1 MTPDRLITVAIH
13 TYEKASALRNLL
25 ESEGV
30 PVVLQ
35 NVNLTQPVVSS
46 GIRVRIRETDLP
58 LALRIIENSEVFIH
72 AGNGESRKE
81 LTVLVPVDFSDYSTR
96 AAAIAFDIAHRHNAR
111 IVLLHAV
118 MTPYTTDNDQLTD
131 ALTFGTAESEAESNR
146 IVESEADKKMKEFAM
161 NLKQKI
167 KTGTLPPVKFTDEI
181 LYGLPEETIAQYA
194 KEKSP
199 WLIVMGTRGT
209 GKKERELI
217 GSVTAEVLDSC
228 RVQALTIPENCDLRS
243 LTDLHHIVVF
253 GNLEQEDILA
263 LDSLLRLMPD
273 DPRHTPV
280 DVTVACIPGKKHTD
294 ESAARASD
302 SLLKYC
308 SEHYPGYNFRV
319 VTLTLDDIFNDCAK
333 IAARQHID
341 LIAVANKKRNI
352 FTRLFNPGLPHRLLF
367 HFDIP
372 MAVIPV

>member
-30 PVVLQ
+30 PAVLQ

-46 GIRVRIRETDLP
+46 GVRVRIRETDLP
-58 LALRIIENSEVFIH
+58 LALRIIENSEVFIQ

-96 AAAIAFDIAHRHNAR
+96 AATLAFDIANRHNAR

-131 ALTFGTAESEAESNR
+131 SLTFGMAEAEAESNR
-146 IVESEADKKMKEFAM
+146 IVENEADKNMKEFVGR
-161 NLKQKI
+161 LKQMI
-167 KTGTLPPVKFTDEI
+167 KDGSLPPVKFTDEI
-181 LYGLPEETIAQYA
+181 LYGLPEEAIAQYA

-228 RVQALTIPENCDLRS
+228 RVQALTVPENCDLRS
-243 LTDLHHIVVF
+243 LADLTHIVVF

-263 LDSLLRLMPD
+263 LDALLRLLP
-273 DPRHTPV
+273 PPGHNTNV
-280 DVTVACIPGKKHTD
+280 EVTVACIPGKKHTD
-294 ESAARASD
+294 ESAARAGD
-302 SLLKYC
+302 SLMRYC
-308 SEHYPGYNFRV
+308 SEHYSGYTFKV

>member
-13 TYEKASALRNLL
+13 TYEKATALKNLL
-25 ESEGV
+25 ENEGV

-46 GIRVRIRETDLP
+46 GVRVRIRETDLP

-72 AGNGESRKE
+72 TGNGESSTE

-96 AAAIAFDIAHRHNAR
+96 AATIAFDIANRHNAR
-111 IVLLHAV
+111 IVLMHAV
-118 MTPYTTDNDQLTD
+118 MTPYQIENDQLTD
-131 ALTFGTAESEAESNR
+131 ALTFGQAEAEDNR
-146 IVESEADKKMKEFAM
+146 IIENEADKKMKEFAGSLRQM
-161 NLKQKI
+161 I
-167 KTGTLPPVKFTDEI
+167 KDGRLPAVKFSDEI

-243 LTDLHHIVVF
+243 LSDLTHVVVF

-263 LDSLLRLMPD
+263 LDSLLRLLPAG
-273 DPRHTPV
+273 HTPI

-294 ESAARASD
+294 ESASRASD

-308 SEHYPGYNFRV
+308 TEHYPGYNFRV
-319 VTLTLDDIFNDCAK
+319 VTLTLDDIFNDCAR
-333 IAARQHID
+333 IAARKHID

-352 FTRLFNPGLPHRLLF
+352 FARLFNPGLPHRLLF